1 MCLQNGAAE
10 SRRQAGAGDNGLLAY
25 LKGLEQEN
33 VEVLTRSASD
43 DVIEAMNSFVQ
54 RMIGEAIT
62 SHNLCCESI
71 TKIGVQSSP
80 CIGSHAL

>member
-1 MCLQNGAAE
+1 MYLQNGAAE
-10 SRRQAGAGDNGLLAY
+10 SRRQADGGDNGLLAY

-54 RMIGEAIT
+54 RMIGEAFPSQHLRCDNIMMK
-62 SHNLCCESI
+62 SCAF
-71 TKIGVQSSP
+71 QS
-80 CIGSHAL
+80 